1 LEVLLSLLY
10 ENHVVVFGFL
20 GIKDNVIIEN
30 LIEDSDESFLDLFFL
45 GLSGSFISRK
55 KKCLGSDQ
63 NLVGGL
69 FSKVED
75 FILETLLKIENILFG
90 ESDFVFDLSL
100 DLGGGLESLRV
111 SVGGEIS
118 GFLVVRKD
126 LFEVLVELLNHVFV
140 F

>member
-1 LEVLLSLLY
+1 
-10 ENHVVVFGFL
+10 
-20 GIKDNVIIEN
+20 
-30 LIEDSDESFLDLFFL
+30 
-45 GLSGSFISRK
+45 
-55 KKCLGSDQ
+55 
-63 NLVGGL
+63 LVGGL

-75 FILETLLKIENILFG
+75 LILETLFKIENILFG
-90 ESDFVFDLSL
+90 DSDFVFNLSL

-126 LFEVLVELLNHVFV
+126 LFEVLVELLNHVFA